1 MSSQQLNGLA
11 LLLVGVATLILS
23 AGIAWALA
31 RRSRTQRVESSW
43 LITLLSFGLLLA
55 GAALCY
61 IGVSKVVDGGA

>member
-1 MSSQQLNGLA
+1 MSGQQLNGLA
-11 LLLVGVATLILS
+11 FLLVGVAMLIVS
-23 AGIAWALA
+23 AGIAWALS

-61 IGVSKVVDGGA
+61 IGVSRIVEGGA